1 MPKKA
6 ARNTRSR
13 IVSAAWQLFYEQG
26 YENTTIEDII
36 YESGT
41 SKGSFYHYFSGKDAL
56 LSSLSILF
64 DEKYEELRPQLSEID
79 SSFEQL
85 LFLNRELFGMI
96 ENSVSLELLKILYST
111 QLVTKSEKHL
121 LDRNRSYYR
130 MLRAIISEGQKNG
143 EFSEDFSVSEIEKAY
158 AMCERALIYDWCLS
172 DGEYSLRKYSGQI
185 MPMFLGGFLTKNEAK

>member
-1 MPKKA
+1 MIMPKKA
-6 ARNTRSR
+6 ARNTKSR

-36 YESGT
+36 FESGT

-64 DEKYEELRPQLSEID
+64 DEKYEELRPQLSKID
-79 SSFEQL
+79 SSFERL

-96 ENSVSLELLKILYST
+96 ENSVSLELLKRLYST

-121 LDRNRSYYR
+121 LDRSRTYYR
-130 MLRAIISEGQKNG
+130 MLRAIISEGQKSG
-143 EFSEDFSVSEIEKAY
+143 EFSEEFSVSEIEKAY

-185 MPMFLGGFLTKNEAK
+185 LPMFLNGFLTKKR